1 MKEQKLFLKTV
12 GETLK
17 LHGET
22 LALHG
27 NKLIQ
32 IYDEMDD
39 IDKLKLV
46 IQQHTLE
53 LHEIHLSLTELRGE
67 V

>member
-1 MKEQKLFLKTV
+1 MKEQKLFIKTV
-12 GETLK
+12 GETL
-17 LHGET
+17 E
-22 LALHG
+22 LHG

-39 IDKLKLV
+39 IDNVIEKLKLV

-53 LHEIHLSLTELRGE
+53 LHEIRLSLEKLE
-67 V
+67 EMFND